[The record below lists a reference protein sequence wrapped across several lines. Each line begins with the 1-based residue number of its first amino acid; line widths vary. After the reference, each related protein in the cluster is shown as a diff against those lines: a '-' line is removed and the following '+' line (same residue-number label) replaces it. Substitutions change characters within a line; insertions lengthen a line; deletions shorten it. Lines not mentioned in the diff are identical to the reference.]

1 MKYEELYGNYYD
13 PVREEMIHFA
23 RMRGLVNYEVL
34 AHTVGLPT
42 ERYMLQNLLPK
53 LLGQISTDE
62 CAAKRPMLSAIVIRK
77 DKKVPGDGFFK
88 LAQDL
93 GFLETGATRAEST
106 EFWKQEKEDVFRE
119 WSDRASRHRLFKR
132 VAAHLQR
139 LVGVRPGAG
148 V

>member
-13 PVREEMIHFA
+13 PVREEMIRFA

-34 AHTVGLPT
+34 ARTVGLPT

-62 CAAKRPMLSAIVIRK
+62 CAGKRPMLSAIVIRK
-77 DKKVPGDGFFK
+77 DKRIPGDGFFK

-93 GFLETGATRAEST
+93 GFLETGATEAEST
-106 EFWKQEKEDVFRE
+106 QFWQREKDDVFRT
-119 WSDRASRHRLFKR
+119 WSDRTAKHTFLKR
-132 VAAHLQR
+132 FATHLQR
-139 LVGVRPGAG
+139 LGGVRPGAG